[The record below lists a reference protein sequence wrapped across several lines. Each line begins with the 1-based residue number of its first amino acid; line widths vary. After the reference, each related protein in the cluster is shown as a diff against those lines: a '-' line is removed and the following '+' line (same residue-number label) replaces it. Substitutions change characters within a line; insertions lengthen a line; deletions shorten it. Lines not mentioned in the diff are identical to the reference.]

1 MVCVYLGILPQSYE
15 NILIIPRSDADDVG
29 FRNEAD
35 IAAVTGVEDIV
46 SCGRDVQRP
55 VVLDGPDGS
64 VMQGRQ
70 QGVAS
75 DSETVEQEYWDS
87 HSQGGSCQCR
97 EKDEPDNLCGRYF
110 HKFSLAK

>member
-75 DSETVEQEYWDS
+75 DSEAPY
-87 HSQGGSCQCR
+87 
-97 EKDEPDNLCGRYF
+97 NLCGRYF
-110 HKFSLAK
+110 HKFYLQSKRKFVYLKTMQYL